1 MGFFT
6 DFVNSLSTPTQTKRA
21 GTGDKDLYKPKFS
34 DLYKNPQTLANEMG
48 ESEDRTIVSSGGIT
62 RNLFESEKRFAK
74 VGDNYITKPF
84 EQKQKVRADGTVKD
98 DDPVPKKSM
107 VTEVA
112 EEAAETPV
120 TATTTTTPAATTTTP
135 AVQSVLQDAEIGL
148 KGGTIAN
155 EADIPSQGISKDD
168 KKGLRPKRSV
178 RKLGMLASYQPGS
191 SQSLLA
197 SA

>member
-1 MGFFT
+1 MGFLS
-6 DFVNSLSTPTQTKRA
+6 DFFSSLSTPTQTKRA

-84 EQKQKVRADGTVKD
+84 EQQQKVRADGTVKD

-120 TATTTTTPAATTTTP
+120 TTTTTTTPAATTTP
-135 AVQSVLQDAEIGL
+135 AVQSVLQDSEIGL

-155 EADIPSQGISKDD
+155 EADIPSQGIPKSD
-168 KKGLRPKRSV
+168 KTGLRPKRSV